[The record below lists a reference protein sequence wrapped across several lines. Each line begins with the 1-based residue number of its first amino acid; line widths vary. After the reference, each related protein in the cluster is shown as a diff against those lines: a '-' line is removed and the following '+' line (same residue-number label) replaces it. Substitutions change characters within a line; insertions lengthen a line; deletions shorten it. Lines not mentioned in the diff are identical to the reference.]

1 MKYDSK
7 QKEVQSLKEDKREI
21 GERIHSLRT
30 AKNIS
35 MDELAQNI
43 GAGGKSTINTW
54 EKGITLPRS
63 NFLLQLSKY
72 FGVSVNYLKYGSLKN
87 YLIDLVVNDWDKK
100 DSIIFSDL
108 EQYLKVAT
116 DYSGFK
122 NGFPVGVPDN
132 KLGDFYHEGELS
144 FIRDAI
150 NSNYSEIS
158 KFLGSTLRYEND
170 IEILKE
176 LKQWFRSSANRV
188 GSSFLGLTRLFQDG
202 IEKWMPSSMGYSEK
216 TIEKVKNDKK
226 DFTSK
231 LSDEQILD
239 TIYQSKLVDWQID
252 ALDKLSKIKQEYLN
266 ELQKIKDNKNSNPT
280 SKRD

>member
-1 MKYDSK
+1 MKENK
-7 QKEVQSLKEDKREI
+7 KEI
-21 GERIHSLRT
+21 GKRIHSLRI

-35 MDELAQNI
+35 MEELANNI
-43 GAGGKSTINTW
+43 GAGGKSTVNTW
-54 EKGITLPRS
+54 EKGITLPRPDY
-63 NFLLQLSKY
+63 LAKLSSY
-72 FGVSVNYLKYGSLKN
+72 FGISVGFLKYGSLKN
-87 YLIDLVVNDWDKK
+87 YLINLVINDWDKE
-100 DSIIFSDL
+100 DSIIYSDL
-108 EQYLKVAT
+108 ENYLKVST
-116 DYSGFK
+116 DYSRFE
-122 NGFPVGVPDN
+122 NGFPIGVPDN

-150 NSNYSEIS
+150 NNNYSEIA
-158 KFLGSTLRYEND
+158 KFLGSTLKYEND
-170 IEILKE
+170 IEILSE
-176 LKQWFRSSANRV
+176 LKLWFRSSANRV

-231 LSDEQILD
+231 LPDEQMLD
-239 TIYQSKLVDWQID
+239 TIYQSKLVDWQLD
-252 ALDKLSKIKQEYLN
+252 ALDKLLKIKQEYLN

>member
-1 MKYDSK
+1 MKENK
-7 QKEVQSLKEDKREI
+7 KEI
-21 GERIHSLRT
+21 GKRIHSLRI

-35 MDELAQNI
+35 MEELANNI
-43 GAGGKSTINTW
+43 GAGGKSTVNTW
-54 EKGITLPRS
+54 EKGITLPRPDY
-63 NFLLQLSKY
+63 LAKLSSY

-87 YLIDLVVNDWDKK
+87 YLINLLIDDWDKE
-100 DSIIFSDL
+100 DPITANYL
-108 EQYLKVAT
+108 ERYLEVAT

-122 NGFPVGVPDN
+122 SGFPVGVPDN
-132 KLGDFYHEGELS
+132 KVGYFYHEGELS

-150 NSNYSEIS
+150 NRKYSEIAS
-158 KFLGSTLRYEND
+158 FLGSTLRYEND
-170 IEILKE
+170 IEILEK

-216 TIEKVKNDKK
+216 TIEEVKNDKK

-231 LSDEQILD
+231 LPDEQILD
-239 TIYQSKLVDWQID
+239 TIYQSKLVDWQLD

-280 SKRD
+280 SKHD

>member
-1 MKYDSK
+1 M
-7 QKEVQSLKEDKREI
+7 KEDKREI

-35 MDELAQNI
+35 MDELAKNI

-54 EKGITLPRS
+54 EKGVTLPRS
-63 NFLLQLSKY
+63 NFLLKLSKY

-87 YLIDLVVNDWDKK
+87 YLINLLIDDWDKE
-100 DSIIFSDL
+100 DPITANYL
-108 EQYLKVAT
+108 ERYLEVAT

-132 KLGDFYHEGELS
+132 KVGYFYHEGELS

-150 NSNYSEIS
+150 NRNYSEIAS
-158 KFLGSTLRYEND
+158 FLGSTLRYEND
-170 IEILKE
+170 IEILEK

-216 TIEKVKNDKK
+216 TVEEVKNDKK

-231 LSDEQILD
+231 LPDEQILD

-252 ALDKLSKIKQEYLN
+252 TLDKLSKIKQEYLN
-266 ELQKIKDNKNSNPT
+266 ELKKIKDDKS
-280 SKRD
+280 SKK